1 MYMSESVEGL
11 FVKTMARN
19 MNCQSVL
26 LKFQW
31 SLHCSVNDIAVQL
44 LLVFV
49 PLSF

>member
-26 LKFQW
+26 LKVSMGFTLF
-31 SLHCSVNDIAVQL
+31 SE
-44 LLVFV
+44 
-49 PLSF
+49 